1 MNTLLYFI
9 ICAGLIFIGFKF
21 NLFVG
26 LAITAVLIAVVVHLN
41 YPKYLL
47 GRANA
52 EFNQKNYD
60 TAFELYE
67 KAYKSNVR
75 KFDVDLSYA
84 QALLRTGKPDKALE
98 IVNKLIPMTGLKKEY
113 KLFAKQTRVMIN
125 YKLGDIEEAYE
136 EATEM
141 FEDGYTTSN
150 MYCLVG
156 LLMLAKGEPLEETT
170 AFCEKAYDYDSD
182 NRDNVDNLLVCCI
195 KNGDFERANELANEL
210 TEEFPAFIEGWY
222 HFAQVCYATGD
233 NAKALECLEK
243 AKEGDRSFLTTVS
256 IGEIEALE
264 ALLR

>member
-1 MNTLLYFI
+1 MNALLYFI

-26 LAITAVLIAVVVHLN
+26 LAITAFLVIVIFRLN

-52 EFNQKNYD
+52 EFNQKNYT
-60 TAFELYE
+60 TAFKLYE
-67 KAYKSNVR
+67 KAYKSGVR

-84 QALLRTGKPDKALE
+84 QALLRTGKPEKALE
-98 IVNKLIPMTGLKKEY
+98 IVNRLIGMSGLKKEY
-113 KLFAKQTRVMIN
+113 KLFAKQTRVLIN
-125 YKLGDIEEAYE
+125 YKLGDIEEAYD
-136 EATEM
+136 EAKEM

-156 LLMLAKGEPLEETT
+156 LLMLAKGEPLEETYS
-170 AFCEKAYDYDSD
+170 FCEKAYDYDSD

-195 KNGDFERANELANEL
+195 KKGEFQRAKELAEDI
-210 TEEFPAFIEGWY
+210 TEENPSFIEGWY
-222 HFAQVCYATGD
+222 HFAQVCEATGD
-233 NAKALECLEK
+233 REKAIECLEK

-256 IGEIEALE
+256 VEEIEDLE
-264 ALLR
+264 SKLR